1 MPPGFFLTQPRSLR
15 PEASRFLP
23 VPCCPTHPGLG
34 LAQGSRLGRQTDLRE
49 AGPGLCLSAGSWPPA
64 GRCSIRPWGPPG
76 RRFGRDPWWIRG
88 GPGRVLGS
96 RPGNRDP
103 QTQVGLRRSPFQPLA
118 AGPPHRLI
126 QGQEASAGIPIL
138 WEAQRLH
145 HKPPPGRRRYFLS
158 VASSP
163 ARTFLPGAPGDK
175 SNLLAWQPLKC
186 SR

>member
-118 AGPPHRLI
+118 AGPPPPSRPGTGSLCWDPNFM
-126 QGQEASAGIPIL
+126 GSSA
-138 WEAQRLH
+138 A
-145 HKPPPGRRRYFLS
+145 
-158 VASSP
+158 
-163 ARTFLPGAPGDK
+163 APQATSWPSK
-175 SNLLAWQPLKC
+175 VLLVSGKQP
-186 SR
+186 R